1 MYFYAGSKIKFY
13 HSPHFAIT
21 TLLPRPIR
29 SGATPL
35 RAALARP
42 RRKRTREAYYRF
54 TGVLFECNFA
64 SRGAPLNKYFIALVQ
79 KIQILQLIFK
89 NFKNTKIHKQYFV
102 SQVRKIIPFHTQT
115 SKKED
120 K

>member
-64 SRGAPLNKYFIALVQ
+64 SRGAPFNLYTLLSSSSVAAAAGEKNSSN
-79 KIQILQLIFK
+79 ILHM
-89 NFKNTKIHKQYFV
+89 IHMIK
-102 SQVRKIIPFHTQT
+102 SQREYKR
-115 SKKED
+115 
-120 K
+120 